1 MKSRKASQ
9 VFRSFQDIP
18 SSLRSQLTALPD
30 QPGPAP
36 REMKIG
42 LPVVDDEAIFTHAM
56 EGVTPVP
63 GKDYVQKGPRTR
75 EREEPRNLE
84 EEEVLTRLAD
94 LVKYGTGFHV
104 CDTPEYVEGVGYR
117 VHPSIA
123 KRLHQGDFSI
133 EAHLDLHGFLVSDAK
148 EAFDRFMRQAIL
160 RGKKGILIIHGRGLS
175 SPAEPVLK
183 NKVMEWLTRGIWRKW
198 VLAYTS
204 ARSCDG
210 GAGATYILIR
220 QRPASKRFRRS
231 GKVEKR

>member
-1 MKSRKASQ
+1 MKSRRPSR
-9 VFRSFQDIP
+9 VLRSFQDIP
-18 SSLRSQLTALPD
+18 SSLRSQLTTLPD
-30 QPGPAP
+30 QPRPAP
-36 REMKIG
+36 REMRID
-42 LPVVDDEAIFTHAM
+42 LPIVDDEEIFTQAM
-56 EGVTPVP
+56 EGVTPIS
-63 GKDYVQKGPRTR
+63 GKDYVQKVRR
-75 EREEPRNLE
+75 AQEREDPRKLE
-84 EEEVLTRLAD
+84 DEEALTRLAD

-104 CDTPEYVEGVGYR
+104 CDTSEYVEGVGYR

-133 EAHLDLHGFLVSDAK
+133 EAHLDLHGFLVGDAK
-148 EAFDRFMRQAIL
+148 EAFDRFMRQAII

-183 NKVMEWLTRGIWRKW
+183 NKVIEWLTRGIWRKW

-210 GAGATYILIR
+210 GAGATYILLR

-231 GKVEKR
+231 GKVVKR